1 MPIVSIDPQQ
11 CKKDGLCVRVCDKVF
26 AQETEGSVPIV
37 AHEEHCN
44 SCGHCVLI
52 CPVGAITQKDC
63 PPENVHAVRK
73 EILPS
78 YESLKEMIVARRSIR
93 NFQKRGVEKELIENI
108 IAGACFAPSAKNT
121 QSTQFIVI
129 QNKNLLQSIASVTAE
144 WLGKTAQQLKNPLL
158 RKFYLLRGEKS
169 AEEVTRW
176 ISQFELIAERMRSGS
191 DPILRNAPALVLFYA
206 KQSISFAEAN
216 ANLAVQNAM
225 LIAASLGLG
234 TFYTGYVVAAS
245 GRDKTMRGL
254 LKLPKKH
261 MVYGGLAIGYPEITF
276 SKWIERN
283 PPVIKWK

>member
-1 MPIVSIDPQQ
+1 MPIVSIDPQK
-11 CKKDGLCVRVCDKVF
+11 CKRDGLCVRICDKVF

-52 CPVGAITQKDC
+52 CPAGAITQKDC
-63 PPENVHAVRK
+63 PPENVHAIRK

-78 YESLKEMIVARRSIR
+78 YESLKEMIVTRRSIR
-93 NFQKRGVEKELIENI
+93 NFLRKDVEKEVIGTI
-108 IAGACFAPSAKNT
+108 IDGARFAPSAKNT

-129 QNKNLLQSIASVTAE
+129 QDRMLLHSVASATAE
-144 WLGKTAQQLKNPLL
+144 WLGRTAKRLKNPLL
-158 RKFYLLRGEKS
+158 RKLYLLRGEKN

-176 ISQFELIAERMRSGS
+176 ISQFELIAERMRGGS
-191 DPILRNAPALVLFYA
+191 DPILRNAPALVLFHA
-206 KQSISFAEAN
+206 DQSITFAEAN

-225 LIAASLGLG
+225 LIASSLGLG

-245 GRDKTMRGL
+245 DRDKTLRRIL
-254 LKLPKKH
+254 ELPIKH
-261 MVYGGLAIGYPEITF
+261 KVYGGLAIGYPEIMF

-283 PPVIKWK
+283 PPVITWK